1 MSMTVFMTVA
11 VGFAGQLANAQ
22 GLITNCTWQ
31 TGLMVDN
38 FLGMYCNNDD
48 WARYSY
54 DWTWLDTNGCLANS
68 GGNLY
73 PYGRQVDSSSFPDDS
88 LVLFICINMNLPYH
102 SGNYWSTCD
111 NCTVHGSNA
120 NFLLS
125 CDCLNANGRFS
136 PATYDL
142 NRVIWNHNG
151 VLGCFDHVGNRTE
164 KGPF

>member
-1 MSMTVFMTVA
+1 MSMTAVITVA
-11 VGFAGQLANAQ
+11 IGIASQLANAQ
-22 GLITNCTWQ
+22 GLVSNCTWQ
-31 TGLMVDN
+31 TGLMVDQ

-54 DWTWLDTNGCLANS
+54 DWTWLDTNACLANS

-73 PYGRQVDSSSFPDDS
+73 PYG
-88 LVLFICINMNLPYH
+88 

-111 NCTVHGSNA
+111 NCTVRGSNV
-120 NFLLS
+120 NFLLN

-142 NRVIWNHNG
+142 NRVIWNHDG
-151 VLGCFDHVGNRTE
+151 ILGCFDHVGNKTE